1 MTHKTMKDQTEIGI
15 AGLPIPRKRLSPK
28 NRHEFEKKRRANLG
42 QNVRGQKYSS
52 DVNPYVNP
60 RSIRESRSERIKEI
74 IQKASLKAGDKNL
87 DLSRT
92 EVEKLHKKTYK
103 QFMNSASGG

>member
-1 MTHKTMKDQTEIGI
+1 MKDQTEIGI

-42 QNVRGQKYSS
+42 QNVRGQKYSF

-74 IQKASLKAGDKNL
+74 SLKAGDKNL

-103 QFMNSASGG
+103 EFMNSASGG